1 MLKKNKGLLILT
13 SLIILLPMAV
23 GILLWDSLP
32 EVMPTH
38 WGANGQPNGWSS
50 RPVAVFGMPL
60 VLLVLHW
67 VCMWVT
73 DRDRK
78 NKGQSEKV
86 MILVMWL
93 VPLVSLLGC
102 SSTYAAALGRD
113 VPTVSIATLF
123 LGVVLI
129 IVGNY
134 LPKCKQNRAI
144 GIKIKWT
151 LENEENWNATH
162 RLAGKLWVVGGL
174 GILVCGLLSV
184 TYLMPVL
191 LAAVVLI
198 PVIYSW
204 RYSKR

>member
-38 WGANGQPNGWSS
+38 WGVKGQPNGWSS

-67 VCMWVT
+67 VCMWGT
-73 DRDRK
+73 DWDRK

-134 LPKCKQNRAI
+134 LPKCKQNRTI

>member
-1 MLKKNKGLLILT
+1 MMKKNKILLILT
-13 SLIILLPMAV
+13 SLIILLPMVAGV
-23 GILLWDSLP
+23 LLWDQLP
-32 EVMPTH
+32 EKLATH

-60 VLLVLHW
+60 VLLALHW
-67 VCMWVT
+67 GGMWVT

-102 SSTYAAALGRD
+102 SSIYTAALGRD
-113 VPTVSIATLF
+113 VPTVSLATLF

-134 LPKCKQNRAI
+134 LPKCKQNRTI

-162 RLAGKLWVVGGL
+162 RLAGKLWVAGGL
-174 GILVCGLLSV
+174 GILICGFLSA
-184 TYLMPVL
+184 TNLMPVL
-191 LAAVVLI
+191 MAAVVLI